1 MISRSSVHKTEDAAV
16 HNASVTNH
24 TSLNTYFSKRS
35 LVMRATHVMRTGAMM
50 LLTLGLV
57 AMSAT
62 AQNLKNG
69 GTLINTGS
77 ATWTKILNYVGTGGT
92 IRNRGTLTTTDSLSN
107 SNGSSNGTINN
118 YHGTAGTIVV
128 GTHLANGAGSFDN
141 DSANTYASLAV
152 AGDLTNS
159 GTFDTDAGKVEY
171 NGSGAQSVVT
181 TTYGALVLSGS
192 NTKSTGADITVN
204 DSLRIQGAT
213 FDISGDTLTLL
224 GATNTNNGGTAT
236 FSAGR
241 VNYAANADQT
251 VIGTTYLQ
259 LYLSGSSAAH
269 NKVSPSGISFAASG
283 LLNVGAN
290 DTLEVDAGT
299 LDLATNSPTFTNS
312 QAVKLDGTS
321 TATFH
326 SGITDAGTFYYAG
339 TGDQS
344 IGAVTYTDLLLK
356 DDGVKSFPSGDTV
369 RVKGNYSIVGS
380 GSGSRDYD
388 STNASSA
395 LAFVGDGGSQ
405 TLSSLDGEHMNIVLF
420 DGTSTKD
427 IGGTLIEARR
437 MSLLG
442 SGLVTNNATTLRLAS
457 ISSLS
462 LSVASGASF
471 TNSASKTLMMNGD
484 LENDG
489 AITNAGTISVY

>member
-1 MISRSSVHKTEDAAV
+1 MIMNHIHSSLTYHTRSIAMKACTLLH
-16 HNASVTNH
+16 
-24 TSLNTYFSKRS
+24 RS
-35 LVMRATHVMRTGAMM
+35 LAVATTAALFFSVSGAQ
-50 LLTLGLV
+50 T
-57 AMSAT
+57 
-62 AQNLKNG
+62 LKNN
-69 GTLINTGS
+69 GTFTNTGT
-77 ATWTKILNYVGTGGT
+77 ATYKEIQNYKTGTGGT
-92 IRNRGTLTTTDSLSN
+92 IVNSGTLNTSTAGG
-107 SNGSSNGTINN
+107 GSGNFLNQLTGANGTVRN
-118 YHGTAGTIVV
+118 YSGASHGTIVV
-128 GTHLANGAGSFDN
+128 VNNLDNNAAGASIDN
-141 DSANTYASLAV
+141 DNNGVGTIRV
-152 AGDLTNS
+152 AAAFTNA
-159 GTFDTDAGKVEY
+159 GTFDTDSGKVEFD
-171 NGSGAQSVVT
+171 GSVAQSVVT

-259 LYLSGSSAAH
+259 LYLSGSSTAH

-283 LLNVGAN
+283 LLSVGAN

-369 RVKGNYSIVGS
+369 RIKGSYSIVGS

-427 IGGTLIEARR
+427 IGGTLVEARR

-442 SGLVTNNATTLRLAS
+442 SGLVTNNATTLRLAN